1 MIQRGQ
7 RPGFALESR
16 DAVCILRDGI
26 RQHFDGDRARQVAIG
41 GSIHL
46 AHAPFADLGGDLIRT
61 DAGAVL
67 QGQVLGI
74 IESVAHYNCGMSP
87 VLAARRAACVILVL
101 VASACSRT
109 QPTSSLPRTADG
121 KPNLQG
127 VWQVR
132 NNAAFGLEDHVARNN
147 MPAGRSVVDGRTIP
161 YLPDAAKQR
170 LTLASNPQNDPLSKC
185 YMPGVP
191 RIMYMPFPFHIYQ
204 TPEHIAITFEW
215 SQVHRTIHTNGVPGP
230 EGIDFWMGDSRGRW
244 EGDTLVVDVK
254 DLNDKT
260 WFDTTGTFHS
270 DQIHVVERYTMT
282 DPDTIQYE
290 ATIEDP
296 KVFSKP
302 WKISMPI
309 YRHKD
314 RDRILEYQCQ
324 AELEEA
330 SGDFERDSKTWYP
343 GPSAK
348 PVETPADWAAMSAP
362 KSFDLPEATAPTPGR
377 PGQAAPPEPAKPS
390 GPPPPIRRMADG
402 KPDLSGFYTP
412 DGGGGNYG
420 LGKHEQDFLTPG
432 GRGIIVDPPDGNLP
446 MQPWAQAEVKSRQ
459 LPERGYDDPTA
470 HCFVAGVPRSMYVP
484 APLHIL
490 QPPGYLVILHERMSW
505 RSIPLD
511 GRPHLPDEMRLWQGD
526 SVGKWDG
533 DTLVVETTNLNGK
546 TWLNEVGE
554 IVSHAERVIERFT
567 PINGDR
573 INYQATV
580 SDPLVYTRP
589 WTIAFALNRQKEEL
603 LEVACHEDNQDL
615 QHLKDVRDEA
625 RAKARTN
632 STR

>member
-1 MIQRGQ
+1 M
-7 RPGFALESR
+7 P
-16 DAVCILRDGI
+16 LRTAASLTAWS
-26 RQHFDGDRARQVAIG
+26 FVVA
-41 GSIHL
+41 
-46 AHAPFADLGGDLIRT
+46 
-61 DAGAVL
+61 
-67 QGQVLGI
+67 
-74 IESVAHYNCGMSP
+74 
-87 VLAARRAACVILVL
+87 L
-101 VASACSRT
+101 VATGCSRT
-109 QPTSSLPRTADG
+109 ESAPAVPRTANG

-132 NNAAFGLEDHVARNN
+132 NTAAYGLEDHIARDG

-161 YLPDAAKQR
+161 YLPEAAAQR
-170 LTLASNPQNDPLSKC
+170 LQNAANQKVSDPLEKC
-185 YMPGVP
+185 YLPGVP
-191 RIMYMPFPFHIYQ
+191 RIMYMPFPFHVYQ

-215 SQVHRTIHTNGVPGP
+215 SQVHRTIYTNGVPGP
-230 EGIDFWMGDSRGRW
+230 EGIEFWMGDSRGRW
-244 EGDTLVVDVK
+244 EGDTLVVDVT
-254 DLNDKT
+254 DHNDRT

-270 DQIHVVERYTMT
+270 NALHVVERYTMT

-296 KVFSKP
+296 KVFSRP
-302 WKISMPI
+302 WKIAMPI

-330 SGDFERDSKTWYP
+330 NGDFERDPKTWYP

-348 PVETPADWAAMSAP
+348 PVEIPADWAAMSAP
-362 KSFDLPEATAPTPGR
+362 PSFDLPAAPAAQTSGR
-377 PGQAAPPEPAKPS
+377 PGQTAAPEPAKPS
-390 GPPPPIRRMADG
+390 GPPPPIRRLADG
-402 KPDLSGFYTP
+402 KPDLQGYYMP

-420 LGKHEQDFLTPG
+420 LGKHAQDFLTPG
-432 GRGIIVDPPDGNLP
+432 GRGIIVDPPDGTLP
-446 MQPWAQAEVKSRQ
+446 MQPWAKAEVASRQ

-470 HCFVAGVPRSMYVP
+470 HCFVAGVPRSTYVP
-484 APLHIL
+484 SPLQIL
-490 QPPGYLVILHERMSW
+490 QPPGYVVILHERMSW

-526 SVGKWDG
+526 SVGRWDG

-554 IVSHAERVIERFT
+554 IVSHAQRVIERFR

-573 INYQATV
+573 IDYQATV

-589 WTIAFALNRQKEEL
+589 WTIAFPLNRQKDEL

-615 QHLKDVRDEA
+615 QHMKDVRDAA
-625 RAKARTN
+625 RAKARSN

>member
-1 MIQRGQ
+1 MH
-7 RPGFALESR
+7 L
-16 DAVCILRDGI
+16 
-26 RQHFDGDRARQVAIG
+26 
-41 GSIHL
+41 GS
-46 AHAPFADLGGDLIRT
+46 
-61 DAGAVL
+61 
-67 QGQVLGI
+67 
-74 IESVAHYNCGMSP
+74 
-87 VLAARRAACVILVL
+87 AARIAASSLVL
-101 VASACSRT
+101 LIAASCSRT
-109 QPTSSLPRTADG
+109 PDVPPLPRTADG

-132 NNAAFGLEDHVARNN
+132 NTAAHGLEDHVAGDG
-147 MPAGRSVVDGRTIP
+147 MLAGRSVVEGGTIP
-161 YLPDAAKQR
+161 YQAWAATKR
-170 LTLASNPQNDPLSKC
+170 LENATNRRTADPLEQC

-191 RIMYMPFPFHIYQ
+191 RIMYLDFPFQIYQ
-204 TPEHIAITFEW
+204 TPEHIAIAFEW
-215 SQVHRTIHTNGVPGP
+215 SQVHRTIYTNGAPAP

-254 DLNDKT
+254 NHNDRT
-260 WFDTTGTFHS
+260 WFDTTGNFHS
-270 DQIHVVERYTMT
+270 AELHVVERYTMT
-282 DPDTIQYE
+282 DPNTIRYE
-290 ATIEDP
+290 ATINDP
-296 KVFSKP
+296 KVFTRP

-309 YRHKD
+309 YRHLD
-314 RDRILEYQCQ
+314 RDRIFEFQCQ
-324 AELEEA
+324 AEREEA
-330 SGDFERDSKTWYP
+330 NGDFERDPRTWYP

-348 PVETPADWAAMSAP
+348 PVEIPADWAAMSAP
-362 KSFDLPEATAPTPGR
+362 PSFELPASPAETTPAR
-377 PGQAAPPEPAKPS
+377 PGQTAPPQPAKPT

-402 KPDLSGFYTP
+402 KPDLQGYYMA

-420 LGKHEQDFLTPG
+420 LGKHAQDFLTPG
-432 GRGIIVDPPDGNLP
+432 GRGIIVDPPDGTLP
-446 MQPWAQAEVKSRQ
+446 MQPWAVAERTSRE

-484 APLHIL
+484 SPLQIL
-490 QPPGYLVILHERMSW
+490 QPAGYMVILHERMSW

-511 GRPHLPDEMRLWQGD
+511 GRPHLPDNMRLWQGD

-554 IVSHAERVIERFT
+554 IVSHAERVVERFK

-573 INYQATV
+573 IDYQATV

-625 RAKARTN
+625 RAKRGGAN